1 MRIPKN
7 MKVIDAKGNEIVGAT
22 IVPRNPLP
30 TQERLNELYEYK
42 KKKGELVRAIST
54 GPISPAGQIVN
65 PKSGKTG
72 VDGVNYPVEQ
82 IIHCLLTGEWAECYL
97 VDPDAEP
104 KYALSNIGVKSSE
117 EAPVEEEEE
126 EEEAPKPKKGKGK
139 GKKVVEQIDVDEDEE
154 EEEEELV
161 DEDEEEEKAAKKK
174 AKKDKKEKKDKKK
187 AKKG

>member
-126 EEEAPKPKKGKGK
+126 EEEEAPKPKKGKGK

-154 EEEEELV
+154 EEELV

-174 AKKDKKEKKDKKK
+174 AKKDKKDKKDKKK